1 MRRLLYNGFMR
12 KVTSIVF
19 VVAIMSCNA
28 LARGSDGVPCP
39 CEFVPTNETYFLISH
54 YGATPDI
61 VSNNIQKL
69 AFLTSRQISDAWKL
83 YSAPFLE
90 EAPHNAMI
98 RVNRETGLFLYSAN
112 FLAAKDLSCMSG
124 VPLESISISFGTQ
137 LVSVA
142 GPDYSSLKM
151 FYIGNAYPI
160 TNLSALT
167 TASQLEEFMI
177 HETPVT
183 SLDFVVNMT
192 NLSTLAVLGVPVSDF
207 SPVERMLRNLSPQRT
222 NELVVSLECTLGRD
236 FEALERISKGK
247 SNVRLEHEREGLPR
261 RLMKAWNWDKILGKE
276 ILSLG
281 VTDEYDEEEDDDD
294 D

>member
-1 MRRLLYNGFMR
+1 MRHLLYNGSMR
-12 KVTSIVF
+12 KVTSIILV
-19 VVAIMSCNA
+19 VVAVSCNA
-28 LARGSDGVPCP
+28 FARGSNGVPCL
-39 CEFVPTNETYFLISH
+39 CEIVPTNETYFLISNC
-54 YGATPDI
+54 GDTPDV
-61 VSNNIQKL
+61 VSNNIRKL
-69 AFLTSRQISDAWKL
+69 PFLSPRQISDAWKL
-83 YSAPFLE
+83 YSAPFPE
-90 EAPHNAMI
+90 DAPHDALI
-98 RVNRETGLFLYSAN
+98 RVNRETGLFDYFAN
-112 FLAAKDLSCMSG
+112 FLAAKDLSRMSG
-124 VPLESISISFGTQ
+124 VPLESISISFATQ

-207 SPVERMLRNLSPQRT
+207 SPVERMLRNLPPQRT
-222 NELVVSLECTLGRD
+222 NELAVSLECTLGRD
-236 FEALERISKGK
+236 FEALERIANGK
-247 SNVRLEHEREGLPR
+247 SYVRLEHEREGLQR

>member
-1 MRRLLYNGFMR
+1 
-12 KVTSIVF
+12 
-19 VVAIMSCNA
+19 
-28 LARGSDGVPCP
+28 
-39 CEFVPTNETYFLISH
+39 
-54 YGATPDI
+54 
-61 VSNNIQKL
+61 
-69 AFLTSRQISDAWKL
+69 
-83 YSAPFLE
+83 
-90 EAPHNAMI
+90 MI

-112 FLAAKDLSCMSG
+112 FLATKDLSCMSG

-167 TASQLEEFMI
+167 SAFQLEELKI
-177 HETPVT
+177 DETPVT

-236 FEALERISKGK
+236 FEALERVAKGK
-247 SNVRLEHEREGLPR
+247 SNVRLEHEREGLQR
-261 RLMKAWNWDKILGKE
+261 WYMKALNWDKILGKE
-276 ILSLG
+276 ILSLC

>member
-1 MRRLLYNGFMR
+1 MCRIVYNGFMR

-39 CEFVPTNETYFLISH
+39 CEFVPTNETYFLISS
-54 YGATPDI
+54 YGDTPDV

-69 AFLTSRQISDAWKL
+69 AFLTSRQISDTWKL

-98 RVNRETGLFLYSAN
+98 RVNRETGRFLYSAT

-124 VPLESISISFGTQ
+124 VPLESIGISIVTQ

-142 GPDYSSLKM
+142 GPDYSSLKL
-151 FYIGNAYPI
+151 FYIDRAYPI
-160 TNLSALT
+160 TNLSALA
-167 TASQLEEFMI
+167 TASNLEELRI
-177 HETPVT
+177 DETPVT

-207 SPVERMLRNLSPQRT
+207 SPVERMLWNLSPQRT
-222 NELVVSLECTLGRD
+222 NELVVSLESTLGRD
-236 FEALERISKGK
+236 FEALERIANGK
-247 SNVRLEHEREGLPR
+247 SNVRLEHEREGLQR
-261 RLMKAWNWDKILGKE
+261 RFMKAWNWDKILGKE
-276 ILSLG
+276 ILSLC

>member
-1 MRRLLYNGFMR
+1 MVYNAFMR
-12 KVTSIVF
+12 KVLFSVF
-19 VVAIMSCNA
+19 LVAAISCNT
-28 LARGSDGVPCP
+28 LARGSDGVPCL
-39 CEFVPTNETYFLISH
+39 CSIVPTNETYFLISNC
-54 YGATPDI
+54 GDTPNV
-61 VSNNIQKL
+61 VSNNIRKL
-69 AFLTSRQISDAWKL
+69 PFLSLRQISDAWKL
-83 YSAPFLE
+83 YSAPFPE
-90 EAPHNAMI
+90 EAPHNALI
-98 RVNRETGLFLYSAN
+98 RVNRETGLFDYSAS

-124 VPLESISISFGTQ
+124 VPLESIGIYYVTQ

-151 FYIGNAYPI
+151 FDIGNAYPI

-167 TASQLEEFMI
+167 AASQLEEFMI
-177 HETPVT
+177 HETSVT

-236 FEALERISKGK
+236 FEALERIAKGK
-247 SNVRLEHEREGLPR
+247 SNVRLEHEREGIPR